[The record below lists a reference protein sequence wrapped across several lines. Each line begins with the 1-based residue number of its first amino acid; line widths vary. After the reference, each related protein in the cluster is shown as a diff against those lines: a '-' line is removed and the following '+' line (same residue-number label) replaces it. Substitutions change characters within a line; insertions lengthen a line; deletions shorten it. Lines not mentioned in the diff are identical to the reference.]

1 MNKYILTSCDA
12 TAVRLLHGDKSLDLV
27 ANIFMLNSSVDF
39 TLLSKRSIYV
49 EFIAVC
55 YVVKNIAKYFDI
67 LLLFSFYF
75 LLFVALQHS

>member
-39 TLLSKRSIYV
+39 TLLSKRSTYV
-49 EFIAVC
+49 EFIAV
-55 YVVKNIAKYFDI
+55 
-67 LLLFSFYF
+67 LL
-75 LLFVALQHS
+75 